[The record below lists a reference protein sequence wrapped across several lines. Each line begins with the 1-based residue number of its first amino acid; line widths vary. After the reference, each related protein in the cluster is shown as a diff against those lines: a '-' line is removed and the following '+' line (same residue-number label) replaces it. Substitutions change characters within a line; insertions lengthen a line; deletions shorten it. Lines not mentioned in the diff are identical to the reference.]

1 MAAKKTATIQD
12 VARLAKV
19 SISTVSHVLNNTRHV
34 ESATQGRILSI
45 IEELN
50 YRPNMLAR
58 GLRGAGSKTIGVI
71 ISDIRE
77 EFFSEMTKTIES
89 AANERGYMV
98 VLCDSEE
105 SSEKESNYL
114 EILAARGIDGIVLAP
129 VNCEARLRLPR
140 GWKLP
145 IVLVDRHCAGADM
158 DFVGIDNMKWA
169 TAAVAHFASLGRRK
183 LGFIGHERSIA
194 TMSERADGFAK
205 AAEELY
211 GEGSGKVLTIDSRG
225 RDSKTRIKRW
235 LKASPGLEGIVCG
248 NANICF
254 EALEALE
261 ELGIE
266 VPGGM
271 GVLSFD
277 DLECFRFMRSPITA
291 IRQPTD
297 RIGLSVFDALIAR
310 ISGERTGAGIDQI
323 LPAKLVVRESCGAGR
338 ARR

>member
-1 MAAKKTATIQD
+1 MAAKRTATIQD
-12 VARLAKV
+12 VAKRAKV

-34 ESATQGRILSI
+34 ESATQDRILSI

-77 EFFSEMTKTIES
+77 EFFSQLTKTIES

-105 SSEKESNYL
+105 SSEKEANYL
-114 EILAARGIDGIVLAP
+114 EILAARGIDGIVLSP
-129 VNCEARLRLPR
+129 VDCEAPLRLPR

-145 IVLVDRHCAGADM
+145 IVLVDRHCAGADL
-158 DFVGIDNMKWA
+158 DFVGIDNAKWA
-169 TAAVAHFASLGRRK
+169 AAAVTHFAALGRRR
-183 LGFIGHERSIA
+183 LGFVGHERTIA
-194 TMSERADGFAK
+194 TMSERADAFAK
-205 AAEELY
+205 AASGLHGEEA
-211 GEGSGKVLTIDSRG
+211 GKVLTIDSRG
-225 RDSKTRIKRW
+225 RDSKSRIKRW
-235 LKASPGLEGIVCG
+235 IKASPGLEGIVCG

-254 EALEALE
+254 AALEALE

-297 RIGLSVFDALIAR
+297 RIGLCALDALLSR
-310 ISGERTGAGIDQI
+310 ISGERTGGGTDRI
-323 LPAKLVVRESCGAGR
+323 LPAKLVVRESCGAAGT
-338 ARR
+338 RR